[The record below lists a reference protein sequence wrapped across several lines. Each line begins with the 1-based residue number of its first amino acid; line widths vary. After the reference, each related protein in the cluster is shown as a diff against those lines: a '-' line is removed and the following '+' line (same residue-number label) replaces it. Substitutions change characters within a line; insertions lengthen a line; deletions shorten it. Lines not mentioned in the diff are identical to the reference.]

1 MHDISLTQTSKL
13 VNSKRGQREEREG
26 EGGGGWSGG
35 QRGYS
40 HAKGGEVSSVE
51 HAVEGGAGAWQG
63 HRHSVRCHRG
73 TLNPL
78 VFISSLLFSSLL
90 FLFFL
95 FFFLSLLLSSLF
107 FLLFLGGNS
116 CILVGV
122 GEGVAEVEVVL
133 EVVEPD
139 TGAAEVAEVFEV
151 TDADA
156 DADTEAPETET
167 GAEEVAEE
175 TDEGLEVVVEETEE
189 GLEVVAE
196 ATVAAE
202 VRVEAA
208 AGKYIS

>member
-1 MHDISLTQTSKL
+1 M
-13 VNSKRGQREEREG
+13 
-26 EGGGGWSGG
+26 
-35 QRGYS
+35 
-40 HAKGGEVSSVE
+40 
-51 HAVEGGAGAWQG
+51 
-63 HRHSVRCHRG
+63 
-73 TLNPL
+73 
-78 VFISSLLFSSLL
+78 
-90 FLFFL
+90 
-95 FFFLSLLLSSLF
+95 
-107 FLLFLGGNS
+107 FLGGNS
-116 CILVGV
+116 CILVGA

-139 TGAAEVAEVFEV
+139 TGAAEVAEVFEEV
-151 TDADA
+151 IDA